1 MHLQY
6 EVYLMNTKFDEY
18 IIGTFNSLSSAKAA
32 AMRIKKDTAFA
43 KLVIDTDLAGT
54 QQTRTARF
62 TGTPGID
69 RWLCWTDSHGR
80 PAKRL
85 LTRYEKAEIKGE

>member
-6 EVYLMNTKFDEY
+6 EVYLMNTNFDEY
-18 IIGTFNSLSSAKAA
+18 IIGTYPSLATAKAA
-32 AMRIKKDTAFA
+32 AARIKKDEIFA
-43 KLVIDTDLAGT
+43 KLIVDTDLAGET
-54 QQTRTARF
+54 RHRTAKF
-62 TGTPGID
+62 SGTPGID

-85 LTRYEKAEIKGE
+85 VECYEKAEIKGA